1 MNKKVK
7 SLLVAGL
14 LVVGMSGNVFGLEK
28 TEYKGNDGKEQCEHS
43 VANKID
49 SPTAGEHIIA
59 GVVKVT
65 ISEDLKYAK
74 VEPLKNEAGVTLA
87 KINAVHMK
95 GGPNYNCYV
104 LGEDEGWVANLSCP
118 LNGGKNIP
126 EISHISVDFDVI
138 EFDDENKNG
147 IPDHK
152 EVPEDPEVPENPISG
167 PVDPQTGDV
176 GMMGVAVVAVA
187 SAAGLYLL
195 KNKDDEE

>member
-28 TEYKGNDGKEQCEHS
+28 TEYEGNDGKGQCEHS
-43 VANKID
+43 VANKLEE
-49 SPTAGEHIIA
+49 PTAGEHIIA

-65 ISEDLKYAK
+65 VSADRKYAK

-104 LGEDEGWVANLSCP
+104 LGEDEGWVDNLSCP
-118 LNGGKNIP
+118 LNGGKKIP
-126 EISHISVDFDVI
+126 EISHISVDFELI
-138 EFDDENKNG
+138 EFDDKNG
-147 IPDHK
+147 NGVPDHK
-152 EVPEDPEVPENPISG
+152 DSEVPEGPTSG
-167 PVDPQTGDV
+167 PVDPGTGDASMMLVV
-176 GMMGVAVVAVA
+176 GGAIA
-187 SAAGLYLL
+187 SAAGLIFLS
-195 KNKDDEE
+195 KKDKDEE

>member
-28 TEYKGNDGKEQCEHS
+28 TEYEGNDGKGQCEHS
-43 VANKID
+43 VVNKID
-49 SPTAGEHIIA
+49 SPAAGEHIIA

-65 ISEDLKYAK
+65 VSADRKYAK

-104 LGEDEGWVANLSCP
+104 LGEDEGWAANLSCP
-118 LNGGKNIP
+118 LNGGKKIP

-138 EFDDENKNG
+138 EFDDENENG

-152 EVPEDPEVPENPISG
+152 EEPEVPEGPTSG
-167 PVDPQTGDV
+167 PVDPGTGDASIMLVV
-176 GMMGVAVVAVA
+176 GGAIA
-187 SAAGLYLL
+187 SAAGLIFLS
-195 KNKDDEE
+195 KKDKDEE